1 MCTPCTLVAVVRSD
15 VQLQSS
21 LLEGAALGAPP
32 RVAGG
37 LLSIVVNAEIYLYQE
52 LPMRGGSPL

>member
-1 MCTPCTLVAVVRSD
+1 MAVVGSD

-21 LLEGAALGAPP
+21 LLEGAALGAPL

-52 LPMRGGSPL
+52 LKMRGGSPL